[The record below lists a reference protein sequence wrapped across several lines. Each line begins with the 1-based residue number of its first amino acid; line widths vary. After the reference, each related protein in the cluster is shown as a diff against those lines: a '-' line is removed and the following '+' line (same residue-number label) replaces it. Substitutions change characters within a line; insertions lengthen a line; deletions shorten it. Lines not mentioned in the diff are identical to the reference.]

1 MPENEKDSITENER
15 QSSVPPKKGWFDLV
29 RKVTPLVI
37 AIVAIIGLIFTI
49 HNFIHN
55 HNHIHDRDKGN
66 GGANLTNRRSE
77 LFSSLASQE
86 IVTNDG
92 GTVINGAFAEG
103 GGGMGFISRKKGD
116 VITFPTSF
124 NIADDTYD
132 FTNMA
137 EGTVELC
144 VTLTQD
150 LKADYDYYLFS
161 VHEGENAVILK
172 IAWNAQ
178 QGYHYVRLRIKPG
191 RETKAERVY
200 TREIKWQQAE
210 HHHIAATWGTE
221 GMRLYIDGEINI
233 ADQIKQ
239 DGRYKHNVA
248 VERNLHGPFAINNN
262 HYDGIDATAPT
273 HCIVR
278 NFRISN
284 YQRTEAEVKESYA
297 TLHPKDERE

>member
-1 MPENEKDSITENER
+1 MLKNEKDSITEKER
-15 QSSVPPKKGWFDLV
+15 QVAVPPKKRWTDSLI
-29 RKVTPLVI
+29 KVSPLLG
-37 AIVAIIGLIFTI
+37 AIIVSIGLIYT
-49 HNFIHN
+49 FIHN
-55 HNHIHDRDKGN
+55 HKGE

-103 GGGMGFISRKKGD
+103 GCGMGFISREKGD
-116 VITFPTSF
+116 VISF
-124 NIADDTYD
+124 RLKNPA
-132 FTNMA
+132 NMK

-161 VHEGENAVILK
+161 VHEGENAVILQ

-178 QGYHYVRLRIKPG
+178 QGYHYVRLRIKPA
-191 RETKAERVY
+191 RETKAARVY

-210 HHHIAATWGTE
+210 HHHIAATWGAA
-221 GMRLYIDGEINI
+221 GLYVYIDGEISI

-239 DGRYKHNVA
+239 EGTHKHNVA
-248 VERNLHGPFAINNN
+248 VERNLHGPFVINNN

-273 HCIVR
+273 HCIVSNLR
-278 NFRISN
+278 VSN
-284 YQRTEAEVKESYA
+284 YQKTDAQVKESYA
-297 TLHPKDERE
+297 ILHSKDERE